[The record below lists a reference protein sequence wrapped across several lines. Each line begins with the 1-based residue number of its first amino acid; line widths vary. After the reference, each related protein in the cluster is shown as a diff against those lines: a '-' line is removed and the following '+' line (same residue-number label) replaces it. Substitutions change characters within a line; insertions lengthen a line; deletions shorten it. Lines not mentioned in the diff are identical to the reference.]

1 MGIMKEETVRKE
13 ALIPEILEMKK
24 QGFTNEEIHFELDIS
39 RHFITKVLKENG
51 LSHMRGS
58 SFHFEE
64 RNNEIVELLKQ
75 GLTQK
80 AIAEK
85 FGIGRSSVSAIS
97 YNLKNG
103 TKPTTYRNFTKKS
116 EMPQKTKKPKKKSRG
131 IDNVEAMARE
141 NGVSYGIM
149 CAMLDG
155 YLPDRRGI

>member
-1 MGIMKEETVRKE
+1 
-13 ALIPEILEMKK
+13 
-24 QGFTNEEIHFELDIS
+24 
-39 RHFITKVLKENG
+39 
-51 LSHMRGS
+51 MRGS

-155 YLPDRRGI
+155 YLPDRRDI